1 MNTNTHRF
9 LFHYFQQRQTITF
22 FVFMSGLIAIQPV
35 TACSPSPG
43 SKPASIAEKVKTAP
57 YVFEGTTTEVN
68 PPQVTIQVTQYFKGN
83 GPAKVKMT
91 GFNEHSCSDFLSVGQ
106 RAIFFGE
113 GDIKTTLSA
122 VYDGAF
128 GSKRPI
134 SSDTFAAITA
144 SIECMATYY
153 DGFLQVPCIAAK
165 GVDKIYT
172 ADLLWQKSTVP
183 MLFSVNKVQLKKP
196 STEAEKPKAHVE
208 EIEIQILESFPVQIH
223 VVAKGFLSD
232 GCEKIN
238 QIDTKLTYNT
248 FTVTMT
254 THSVGEVC
262 TEALVPFERVIVLE
276 VEGLKAGIYTVDVNG
291 VVDSFELEIDNV
303 TP

>member
-1 MNTNTHRF
+1 MKTHRF
-9 LFHYFQQRQTITF
+9 LCHYFQQRQTITF

-57 YVFEGTTTEVN
+57 YVFEGTTTEVH
-68 PPQVTIQVTQYFKGN
+68 PPQVTIQVAQYFKGN
-83 GPAKVKMT
+83 GPAKVKMV
-91 GFNEHSCSDFLSVGQ
+91 GFNENSCSNFLTVGQ
-106 RAIFFGE
+106 RAIFFGK

-128 GSKRPI
+128 GSIRSVSPE
-134 SSDTFAAITA
+134 TFSAITA

-153 DGFLQVPCIAAK
+153 DGFLQVPCIAVK
-165 GVDKIYT
+165 GVDKIYIT
-172 ADLLWQKSTVP
+172 DLLQKSTVP
-183 MLFSVNKVQLKKP
+183 MLFLVDKVQLKKP
-196 STEAEKPKAHVE
+196 SIEADKPKAHVE
-208 EIEIQILESFPVQIH
+208 EIEIQILESFPIQIH

-232 GCEKIN
+232 SCEKIK
-238 QIDTKLTYNT
+238 QIDTKRSDNT

-262 TEALVPFERVIVLE
+262 TEALVPFERVIALE

-303 TP
+303 IP